1 LAVALERRSM
11 SSSGIEEAKDRHEA
25 ELLALPN
32 VTGVGV
38 GERAGNPVI
47 KVFVTQKLPESAL
60 GPNEL
65 VPEQLDGYEVDVEE
79 SGVLEAQTSE
89 EGTV

>member
-1 LAVALERRSM
+1 M
-11 SSSGIEEAKDRHEA
+11 SSNGIEGAKARHEA

-38 GERAGNPVI
+38 GERRGMPVI
-47 KVFVTQKLPESAL
+47 KVFVTQKVPESAL

-65 VPEQLDGYEVDVEE
+65 VPQQLDGYEVDVEE

-89 EGTV
+89 EGTL

>member
-1 LAVALERRSM
+1 M
-11 SSSGIEEAKDRHEA
+11 SSSGIQEAKDRHEA

-38 GERAGNPVI
+38 GERGGKPVI
-47 KVFVTQKLPESAL
+47 KVFVTQKVPESAL
-60 GPNEL
+60 GANEL

-79 SGVLEAQTSE
+79 SGVLEAQASE
-89 EGTV
+89 EGAVS

>member
-1 LAVALERRSM
+1 M
-11 SSSGIEEAKDRHEA
+11 SSSGIQEAKDRHEA

-38 GERAGNPVI
+38 GERGGWPVI
-47 KVFVTQKLPESAL
+47 KVFVTQKIPESAL
-60 GPNEL
+60 GANEL